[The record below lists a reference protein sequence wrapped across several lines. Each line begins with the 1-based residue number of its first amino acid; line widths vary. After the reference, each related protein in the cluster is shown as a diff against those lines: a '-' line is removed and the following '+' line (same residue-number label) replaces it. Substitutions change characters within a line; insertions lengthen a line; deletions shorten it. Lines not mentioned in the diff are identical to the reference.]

1 MVTEPTPTPEAY
13 LRMMRGDDSPSP
25 GWDAVDSAAF
35 AGADR
40 SVTARV
46 VGGVDEHADELVT
59 LSHDIHAH
67 PELNFEERYSA
78 AAVAGLVSSRGY
90 DVDVGCWGLDTAV
103 RATVGDGSPHIA
115 ILAEYDAL
123 PGIGHGC
130 GHNVICSSAVGAFLG
145 VAPLVADLGGRVTLM
160 GTPAEEGGGGKE
172 LIARAGGFDD
182 VDAAIMVHPGDDDH
196 AHAMRL
202 GLRQVDVTYR
212 GRTAHAAAAAY
223 LGRNALD
230 AAVTA
235 YNSIAQLRQHLL
247 PQDRIHGVITDG
259 GMKANIVPERA
270 SLSYYLRSP
279 TVATLEELTDRVG
292 AIFLAAAQTTATG
305 VEIDWNV
312 APTFLP
318 VRTNVALVSRYVEA
332 MSRRGRR
339 VLRLGSR
346 PAGSTDLGNISVR
359 IPAIHPTLAITRPGT
374 PAHSHEF
381 ARAAVTR
388 EADEAIVDAS
398 IALALTA
405 ADYLSDA
412 DLRDAARKEFSAAG
426 GVMDVEGLDR

>member
-1 MVTEPTPTPEAY
+1 MTVDPTPPPEAY
-13 LRMMRGDDSPSP
+13 LRVMRGEDPVYA
-25 GWDAVDSAAF
+25 GWDAVDATSF
-35 AGADR
+35 VGTDPGVSGR
-40 SVTARV
+40 VTAGIEART
-46 VGGVDEHADELVT
+46 ADLVE

-67 PELNFEERYSA
+67 PELNFEEKYSA
-78 AAVAGLVSSRGY
+78 AAVAKLVARVGY
-90 DVDVGCWGLDTAV
+90 SVDVGRWGLDTAV
-103 RATVGDGSPHIA
+103 QATVGSGSPHIA

-145 VAPLVADLGGRVTLM
+145 IAPVVADLGGRVTLM

-172 LIARAGGFDD
+172 LIALAGGFDD
-182 VDAAIMVHPGDDDH
+182 VDAAIMVHPGDEDH
-196 AHAMRL
+196 AHTMRL

-212 GRTAHAAAAAY
+212 GRTAHAASAAY

-279 TVATLEELTDRVG
+279 TVATLEELTDRVE
-292 AIFLAAAQTTATG
+292 AILHAAAQTTATG
-305 VEIDWNV
+305 VAIDWDV
-312 APTFLP
+312 APMFLP
-318 VRTNVALVSRYVEA
+318 VRTNIALVSRYVDA
-332 MSRRGRR
+332 MADRGRC
-339 VLRLGSR
+339 VLRLGNR

-359 IPAIHPTLAITRPGT
+359 IPAIHPTLAITGTGT

-381 ARAAVTR
+381 ARAAVSA
-388 EADEAIVDAS
+388 EADAAIVDAS

-412 DLRDAARKEFSAAG
+412 GLRRSVREEFAAL
-426 GVMDVEGLDR
+426 GVVDVEALDR